1 MNTTNTI
8 AQQKQK
14 WGSKLLILG
23 HHYERSSVLKHADS
37 VGDSLELARIASEQR
52 DAERIVFCGVRFMAE
67 SADVLTTS
75 SQSVYMPDPDA
86 GCPMADMADVD
97 KLKTVWS
104 FLTESAG
111 QWTPI
116 VYVNSSAPVKSFCGA
131 RGGSACTS
139 SNALEITSREL
150 KRGNRVLFLP
160 DEHLGTNTAVKL
172 GLERERI
179 AYCDP
184 AETCGGLSQESVEKA
199 SMIIWRGFCHVHTA
213 FTLRYIR
220 AIRENY
226 ADARI
231 IVHPE
236 VPYTVASQ
244 ADELGSTAQI
254 IRYVESLP
262 DGSTVF
268 VGTERHLVERLASIQ
283 GGRVDVRPLANST
296 CTDMA
301 LTDEDKLADLL
312 TKWPDS
318 HRVSVPDSIAHNAR
332 KCLEK
337 MLSK

>member
-1 MNTTNTI
+1 MNTTDQI

-23 HHYERSSVLKHADS
+23 HHYERSSVLMHADR
-37 VGDSLELARIASEQR
+37 VGDSLELARIASSQR

-67 SADVLTTS
+67 SADILTS
-75 SQSVYMPDPDA
+75 RRQSVYMPDPDA
-86 GCPMADMADVD
+86 GCPMADMADVE
-97 KLKTVWS
+97 KLKKVWS
-104 FLTESAG
+104 FLTESDG
-111 QWTPI
+111 QWAPV
-116 VYVNSSAPVKSFCGA
+116 VYVNSSAPVKAFCGA

-139 SNALEITSREL
+139 SNALEIVRREL
-150 KRGNRVLFLP
+150 KSGNRVLFLP
-160 DEHLGTNTAVKL
+160 DEHLGANTAVRL
-172 GLERERI
+172 GLDRNQME
-179 AYCDP
+179 YCDP
-184 AETCGGLSQESVEKA
+184 AELCGGLTSESVDKA

-213 FTLRYIR
+213 FALRHIKG
-220 AIRENY
+220 IREDY
-226 ADARI
+226 PHARI

-236 VPYTVASQ
+236 VPYRVASQ

-254 IRYVESLP
+254 IKYVESLP
-262 DGSTVF
+262 DGATVF
-268 VGTERHLVERLASIQ
+268 VGTERHLVERLAAEY
-283 GGRVDVRPLANST
+283 GNRLDVRPLANST

-312 TKWPDS
+312 IKWPDS